1 MAFFDIADGALDP
14 TEFGDSVK
22 LTERDNLHITISH
35 PGFKIQTGPLHV
47 AYIMITVMG
56 MLAKGLFEVGLQGV
70 LWDNLFG
77 MLRVE
82 CLLLLFKTLKV

>member
-1 MAFFDIADGALDP
+1 MSMAFFDIADGALDP

-47 AYIMITVMG
+47 A
-56 MLAKGLFEVGLQGV
+56 
-70 LWDNLFG
+70 
-77 MLRVE
+77 
-82 CLLLLFKTLKV
+82 